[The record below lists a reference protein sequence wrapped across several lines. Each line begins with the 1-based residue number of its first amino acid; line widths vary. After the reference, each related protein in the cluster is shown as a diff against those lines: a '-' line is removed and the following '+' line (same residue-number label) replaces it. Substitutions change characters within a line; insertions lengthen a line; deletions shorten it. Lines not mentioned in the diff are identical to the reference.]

1 MNYQK
6 TGALIAARRSE
17 LGYTQKEL
25 AKRLSISDRTVSKW
39 ERGIGFPDISLLEP
53 LADTLG
59 LTLLQL
65 FHGEANTDPQPAA
78 EAEHSVRETIH
89 SLKTELGK
97 SLHRLRRWLFFVA
110 SLLVCVTLALLV
122 LLLHPDRRYFF
133 SQSEIS
139 SAQATHLSPDILIST
154 QEFNLLAQMYVDPD
168 IDPHLS
174 DDHSTVL
181 VLGSAISNRYQ
192 DRLQIDGKSVD
203 DLTLSLYRT
212 HFYVQYSLSAEEK
225 KISCILDTDF
235 NGDIT
240 KTVTIFRN
248 DRPYKLLINKNN
260 TIFSVADEERDLLF
274 PFRSK

>member
-1 MNYQK
+1 MNSQK

-25 AKRLSISDRTVSKW
+25 AQRLSISDRTVSKW

-53 LADTLG
+53 LADALG

-78 EAEHSVRETIH
+78 EAEHSVRETVR
-89 SLKTELGK
+89 SLKTELSK

-110 SLLVCVTLALLV
+110 SLLLCVTLALLV
-122 LLLHPDRRYFF
+122 LLLHPDRGYFI

-139 SAQATHLSPDILIST
+139 SSQATHLSPNILIST
-154 QEFNLLAQMYVDPD
+154 QEFNLLAQLYVDPD

-174 DDHSTVL
+174 DDHSAVL
-181 VLGSAISNRYQ
+181 VLDSVISDRYQ
-192 DRLQIDGKSVD
+192 NRLQIDGKSVD
-203 DLTLSLYRT
+203 DLTLSFYHT
-212 HFYVQYSLSAEEK
+212 HLYVQYSLSTEDRE
-225 KISCILDTDF
+225 ILCILDTDF
-235 NGDIT
+235 KGDIT
-240 KTVTIFRN
+240 KTVAIFKN
-248 DRPYKLLINKNN
+248 SRPYNLLINKNN
-260 TIFSVADEERDLLF
+260 TIFSIAEEERDLLF